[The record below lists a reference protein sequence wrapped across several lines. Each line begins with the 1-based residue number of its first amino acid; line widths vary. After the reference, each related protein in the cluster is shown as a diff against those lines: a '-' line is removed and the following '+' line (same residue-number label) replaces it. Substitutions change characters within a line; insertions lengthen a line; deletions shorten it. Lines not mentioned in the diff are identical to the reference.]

1 MIKKNIIKRKV
12 YKSIE
17 QLQEDLQR
25 QWLERVDFY
34 MKKYPNLDY
43 DLEVQSMQEWIEN
56 NYAKAKKYHVWNL
69 FIQRWL
75 SRARP
80 AWKSYAGK
88 PSTSEI
94 AEAKLCKEIIK
105 ANPHDM
111 YLSIYENKLKNY
123 EDKYGEL
130 ED

>member
-1 MIKKNIIKRKV
+1 
-12 YKSIE
+12 
-17 QLQEDLQR
+17 
-25 QWLERVDFY
+25 

-80 AWKSYAGK
+80 AWKSYYNKTTTADEIK
-88 PSTSEI
+88 I
-94 AEAKLCKEIIK
+94 AEHWKKIIK
-105 ANPHDM
+105 ENPD
-111 YLSIYENKLKNY
+111 SPFIDIYEIKLKEY